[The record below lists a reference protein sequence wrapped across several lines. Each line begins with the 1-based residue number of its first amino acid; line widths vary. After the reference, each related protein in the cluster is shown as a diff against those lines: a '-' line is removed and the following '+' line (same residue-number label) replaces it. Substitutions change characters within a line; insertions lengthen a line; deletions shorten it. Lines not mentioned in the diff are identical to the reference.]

1 MAARSA
7 GKKAPAKKKTAEDEK
22 KYLCPYCM
30 KEKKKTEFYASTD
43 PRVLT
48 GITSMCKECV
58 RKIALRLEA
67 AAQIGE

>member
-30 KEKKKTEFYASTD
+30 TEKK
-43 PRVLT
+43 
-48 GITSMCKECV
+48 
-58 RKIALRLEA
+58 
-67 AAQIGE
+67 QISFI